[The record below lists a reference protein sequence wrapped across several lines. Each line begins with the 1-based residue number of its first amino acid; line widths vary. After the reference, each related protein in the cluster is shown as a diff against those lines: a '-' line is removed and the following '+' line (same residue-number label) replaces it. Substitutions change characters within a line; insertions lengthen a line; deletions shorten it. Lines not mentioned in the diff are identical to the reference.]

1 MERSRGL
8 PPPLGIQAP
17 RPRPGSREVEPD
29 KAVEHRGDAVVHDRP
44 EAHGGKNLEIRHR
57 HLTGQQEGHGASE
70 QAEEEQAPP
79 NVSRIPASPNSDS
92 SGTVPPCGGTPMGKA
107 KSFIVPAWMNMNAAT
122 MRSTLRSCGAEA
134 DHFVTMFGAVMG
146 AFPREG
152 RFARRRP

>member
-1 MERSRGL
+1 MRFWSIVGQASIRTARAGGPSTMERSRGL

-70 QAEEEQAPP
+70 QAEEEHTSELQ
-79 NVSRIPASPNSDS
+79 SRLHLVCRLLLEKKKKSKKKKKDMSDERREQ
-92 SGTVPPCGGTPMGKA
+92 TALLM
-107 KSFIVPAWMNMNAAT
+107 I
-122 MRSTLRSCGAEA
+122 
-134 DHFVTMFGAVMG
+134 DDVTH
-146 AFPREG
+146 
-152 RFARRRP
+152 

>member
-1 MERSRGL
+1 MRFWSIVGQASIQTARASGPSTMERSRGL

-70 QAEEEQAPP
+70 QAEEEQGAAECLEDTGE
-79 NVSRIPASPNSDS
+79 SRSEEHTSELQSLAYL
-92 SGTVPPCGGTPMGKA
+92 VCRLLLEKK
-107 KSFIVPAWMNMNAAT
+107 KSIINELYNCHM
-122 MRSTLRSCGAEA
+122 LRSSLNL
-134 DHFVTMFGAVMG
+134 
-146 AFPREG
+146 
-152 RFARRRP
+152 